1 MQSIVLVVHVVL
13 AMLVIGLVL
22 IQHGKGADAGAAF
35 GSGAS
40 STVFGAKG
48 SASFLTRMT
57 TGVALA
63 FFITSLA
70 LFYLAA
76 HRETASRSVLEGI
89 DLPKA
94 DQIQAIPTEEDTLK
108 EKSESD
114 LPSAPAPSQFE
125 SDVPLAPKVE

>member
-1 MQSIVLVVHVVL
+1 MQSIVLVVHVIL

-48 SASFLTRMT
+48 SASFITKLT
-57 TGVALA
+57 TGAALA
-63 FFITSLA
+63 FFVTSVS

-76 HRETASRSVLEGI
+76 HRDTVSTSVVEEGQLPTTKKEESIPSAKQEERSE
-89 DLPKA
+89 LPSV
-94 DQIQAIPTEEDTLK
+94 PSSME
-108 EKSESD
+108 EKSD
-114 LPSAPAPSQFE
+114 
-125 SDVPLAPKVE
+125 SDVPPAPESN